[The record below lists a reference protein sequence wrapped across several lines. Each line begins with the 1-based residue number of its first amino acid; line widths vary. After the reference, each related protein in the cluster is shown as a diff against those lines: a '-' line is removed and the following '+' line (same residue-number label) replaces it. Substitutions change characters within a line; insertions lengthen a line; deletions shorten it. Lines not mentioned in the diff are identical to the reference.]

1 MIAFFNLDEIYLCLE
16 VCIHY
21 YNTFFF
27 TYNKLRKG
35 QVASLKIQPQEGKMK
50 AL

>member
-1 MIAFFNLDEIYLCLE
+1 MIGFYNLDEIYLCLE
-16 VCIHY
+16 ICK
-21 YNTFFF
+21 F
-27 TYNKLRKG
+27 TPTIPSSLLIINRKG